1 MKYFSVFI
9 LFLNINLIAFGQG
22 DMKFNPRVVSAAER
36 GNGAAMFKIGSA
48 AVVYGE
54 TENDFATA
62 EKWLTAA
69 AAQGVKVANPFLF
82 QLGVKTGNDQLRFK
96 YADDAERGRCYLNGI
111 GTLPDPRKALEIW
124 DSMPSMGV
132 TFDEYERGRI
142 LVGHN
147 EVTASP
153 QLIESIKS
161 KAQSGD
167 ARAMYEYAMLCDQ
180 DLSEQAKWL
189 YRASAAGEKY
199 ASFVI
204 LYKYLSTPDFSPL
217 TELYPPY
224 THTDPNDREKFH
236 KWFADVY
243 KIAGNGDVM
252 FDKTAVKFFN
262 DDYLH
267 GSNGYE
273 FYVAKPILCLA
284 CVEKYDDYRSLNEK
298 AEKRLRNKYQ
308 GRYHIL
314 IQTDSPKKR
323 LKHYQEAAER
333 GDGYYANEVGNIYYS
348 GDRKYGVTEDKQQAY
363 KWYQKAV
370 ELGHLSAWY
379 DLGYMTEHGIGTNP
393 DINKAVEYY
402 KMAWNNDLST
412 SEFSRGDMSIRFGE
426 HGILSSNA
434 IRAMTRYAYLLESKA
449 IEPTGD
455 ESAFDYYYLAAMNYF
470 AFGKYFDNPWA
481 SEATLYKVAEMID
494 YGNGCEENPG
504 LALWWYNKWSK
515 CKDAI
520 SNKESEERLPFQLYK
535 AALERMKSMTEDKT
549 TPIEDYLFVR
559 E

>member
-48 AVVYGE
+48 AAVYGE

-111 GTLPDPRKALEIW
+111 GTSPDPRKALEIW
-124 DSMPSMGV
+124 DAMPSMGV

-167 ARAMYEYAMLCDQ
+167 ARAMYEYAMLCNQ
-180 DLSEQAKWL
+180 DSSKQAKWL

-217 TELYPPY
+217 AELYPPY
-224 THTDPNDREKFH
+224 THTDPTDKEKFH

-252 FDKTAVKFFN
+252 FDKTVVKFFN
-262 DDYLH
+262 DDYLD
-267 GSNGYE
+267 GGGY
-273 FYVAKPILCLA
+273 ALCTKPILCIS
-284 CVEKYDDYRSLNEK
+284 CVEKFDNYYNLEKK
-298 AEKRLRNKYQ
+298 AEKRLSNKYQ
-308 GRYHIL
+308 GRYHTL

-379 DLGYMTEHGIGTNP
+379 DLGYMTEHGIGTTP

-402 KMAWNNDLST
+402 KMAWNNDLSK
-412 SEFSRGDMSIRFGE
+412 SGFYRGDILIWARE
-426 HGILSSNA
+426 HGIISDNA

-449 IEPTGD
+449 IEPTDD

-470 AFGKYFDNPWA
+470 AFGKYFDKRA
-481 SEATLYKVAEMID
+481 SEAALYKVAEMID

-504 LALWWYNKWSK
+504 LALWWYEKW
-515 CKDAI
+515 
-520 SNKESEERLPFQLYK
+520 KESYDFITNKNSAERLPSQLHK
-535 AALERMKSMTEDKT
+535 AALERIKSMTEDGT
-549 TPIEDYLFVR
+549 TAIEDYLFVR